1 MNNVILGGRLT
12 ANPEIYN
19 ADSTPVAKFSLAVD
33 RPVRKGDDKEVDFI
47 PVTAF
52 GKRAEWIGQY
62 LAKGTAVS
70 LIGRLR
76 QSSFTDK
83 ATGAK
88 RSGLEVICDSIEFQL
103 GNTKNSQSQ
112 NPQNQGQNQVAQQN
126 TQNQG
131 QNQTPQQNTQS
142 QYRNQAPQQNTQSQY
157 RNQVPQQNT
166 QSQYR
171 NQVPQQNPNQGQTS
185 QNGANQGQQNQPQ
198 QNSSMPADWR
208 PFPTKGGFH

>member
-33 RPVRKGDDKEVDFI
+33 RPIRKGEDKEVDFI

-52 GKRAEWIGQY
+52 GKKAEWIGQY

-70 LIGRLR
+70 LIGRLH
-76 QSSFTDK
+76 QSSFIDK
-83 ATGAK
+83 TTGAK

-112 NPQNQGQNQVAQQN
+112 NPQNQGQNQTPQQN
-126 TQNQG
+126 PQNQG
-131 QNQTPQQNTQS
+131 QNQTPQQIPNQGQNQTPQQNPQS
-142 QYRNQAPQQNTQSQY
+142 QYRNQT
-157 RNQVPQQNT
+157 
-166 QSQYR
+166 
-171 NQVPQQNPNQGQTS
+171 PQQNPNQGQNW
-185 QNGANQGQQNQPQ
+185 QPQGQQN
-198 QNSSMPADWR
+198 SSIPEPDGWR

>member
-33 RPVRKGDDKEVDFI
+33 RPIRKGDDKEVDFI

-70 LIGRLR
+70 LVGRLR
-76 QSSFTDK
+76 QSTFTDK
-83 ATGAK
+83 TTGAK

-112 NPQNQGQNQVAQQN
+112 PSQNQGQNQAAQQN
-126 TQNQG
+126 PQNQG
-131 QNQTPQQNTQS
+131 QNQTPQQNPQS
-142 QYRNQAPQQNTQSQY
+142 QYRNQTPQQNPQSQY
-157 RNQVPQQNT
+157 RNQT
-166 QSQYR
+166 
-171 NQVPQQNPNQGQTS
+171 PQQNPQSQYQNQAPQ
-185 QNGANQGQQNQPQ
+185 QNPNQGQQNQPQ
-198 QNSSMPADWR
+198 QNSSMPDDWR

>member
-70 LIGRLR
+70 LIGRLH

-83 ATGAK
+83 TTGAK

-112 NPQNQGQNQVAQQN
+112 NPQNQGQNQTPQQN
-126 TQNQG
+126 PQNQYR
-131 QNQTPQQNTQS
+131 NQTPQQNPQS
-142 QYRNQAPQQNTQSQY
+142 QYRNQT
-157 RNQVPQQNT
+157 
-166 QSQYR
+166 
-171 NQVPQQNPNQGQTS
+171 PQQNPNQGQNRQTQGQTS
-185 QNGANQGQQNQPQ
+185 QSGANQGQQNQPQ

>member
-70 LIGRLR
+70 LIGRLH

-83 ATGAK
+83 TTGAK

-112 NPQNQGQNQVAQQN
+112 NPQNQGQNR
-126 TQNQG
+126 
-131 QNQTPQQNTQS
+131 QT
-142 QYRNQAPQQNTQSQY
+142 
-157 RNQVPQQNT
+157 
-166 QSQYR
+166 
-171 NQVPQQNPNQGQTS
+171 QGQTS
-185 QNGANQGQQNQPQ
+185 QSGANQGQQNQPQ

>member
-1 MNNVILGGRLT
+1 MNNVTLGGRLT

-62 LAKGTAVS
+62 LAKGMAVS
-70 LIGRLR
+70 LIGRLH
-76 QSSFTDK
+76 QSSFIDK
-83 ATGAK
+83 TTGAK

-112 NPQNQGQNQVAQQN
+112 TSQNQGQNQVSQQN
-126 TQNQG
+126 TQNQ
-131 QNQTPQQNTQS
+131 
-142 QYRNQAPQQNTQSQY
+142 A
-157 RNQVPQQNT
+157 
-166 QSQYR
+166 
-171 NQVPQQNPNQGQTS
+171 PQQNPNQGQNWQPQGQTS
-185 QNGANQGQQNQPQ
+185 QNGTNQGQQNQPQ
-198 QNSSMPADWR
+198 QNSSMPDDWR

>member
-33 RPVRKGDDKEVDFI
+33 RPIRKGEDKEVDFI

-52 GKRAEWIGQY
+52 GKKAEWIGQY

-70 LIGRLR
+70 LIGRLH

-83 ATGAK
+83 TTGAK

-112 NPQNQGQNQVAQQN
+112 NPQNQGQNQTPQQIP
-126 TQNQG
+126 QNQG
-131 QNQTPQQNTQS
+131 QNQTPQQNPQS
-142 QYRNQAPQQNTQSQY
+142 QYRNQTPQQNPQSQY
-157 RNQVPQQNT
+157 RNQT
-166 QSQYR
+166 
-171 NQVPQQNPNQGQTS
+171 PQQNPNQGQNW
-185 QNGANQGQQNQPQ
+185 QPQGQQN
-198 QNSSMPADWR
+198 SSIPEPDGWR

>member
-33 RPVRKGDDKEVDFI
+33 RPIRKGEDKEVDFI

-52 GKRAEWIGQY
+52 GKKAEWIGQY

-70 LIGRLR
+70 LIGRLH

-83 ATGAK
+83 TTGAK

-112 NPQNQGQNQVAQQN
+112 NPQNQGQNQTPQQN
-126 TQNQG
+126 PQSQYR
-131 QNQTPQQNTQS
+131 NQTPQQNPQS
-142 QYRNQAPQQNTQSQY
+142 QYRNQT
-157 RNQVPQQNT
+157 
-166 QSQYR
+166 
-171 NQVPQQNPNQGQTS
+171 PQQNPNQGQNW
-185 QNGANQGQQNQPQ
+185 QPQGQQN
-198 QNSSMPADWR
+198 SSIPEPDGWR

>member
-33 RPVRKGDDKEVDFI
+33 RPIRKGEDKEVDFI

-52 GKRAEWIGQY
+52 GKKAEWIGQY

-70 LIGRLR
+70 LIGRLH

-83 ATGAK
+83 TTGAK

-112 NPQNQGQNQVAQQN
+112 NPQNQRQNQTPQQIP
-126 TQNQG
+126 QNQG
-131 QNQTPQQNTQS
+131 QNQTPQQIPNQGQNQTPQQNPQS
-142 QYRNQAPQQNTQSQY
+142 QYRNQT
-157 RNQVPQQNT
+157 
-166 QSQYR
+166 
-171 NQVPQQNPNQGQTS
+171 PQQNPNQGQNW
-185 QNGANQGQQNQPQ
+185 QPQGQQN
-198 QNSSMPADWR
+198 SSIPEPDGWR

>member
-62 LAKGTAVS
+62 LVKGTAVS
-70 LIGRLR
+70 LIGRLH

-112 NPQNQGQNQVAQQN
+112 NPQNQGQNQASQQN
-126 TQNQG
+126 TQNQYQNQASQQNPQSQYQKQNQQQNPQSQY
-131 QNQTPQQNTQS
+131 QNQTPQQI
-142 QYRNQAPQQNTQSQY
+142 
-157 RNQVPQQNT
+157 
-166 QSQYR
+166 
-171 NQVPQQNPNQGQTS
+171 PNQGQ
-185 QNGANQGQQNQPQ
+185 NWQPLGQ
-198 QNSSMPADWR
+198 QNSSIPEPDGWR

>member
-1 MNNVILGGRLT
+1 MNNVTLGGRLT

-70 LIGRLR
+70 LIGRLH

-83 ATGAK
+83 TTGAK

-112 NPQNQGQNQVAQQN
+112 
-126 TQNQG
+126 TSQNQG
-131 QNQTPQQNTQS
+131 QNQTPQQNPQS
-142 QYRNQAPQQNTQSQY
+142 QYRNQTPQQNPQSQHRNQTPQQNPQSQY
-157 RNQVPQQNT
+157 QNQA
-166 QSQYR
+166 
-171 NQVPQQNPNQGQTS
+171 PQQNPNQGQNWQPQGQTS

-198 QNSSMPADWR
+198 QNSSMPDDWR

>member
-70 LIGRLR
+70 LIGRLH
-76 QSSFTDK
+76 QSTFIDK
-83 ATGAK
+83 TTGAK

-112 NPQNQGQNQVAQQN
+112 NPQNQGQNQTPQQIP
-126 TQNQG
+126 QNQG
-131 QNQTPQQNTQS
+131 QNQTPQQIPNQGQNQTPQQNPQS
-142 QYRNQAPQQNTQSQY
+142 QYRNQTPQQNPQSQY
-157 RNQVPQQNT
+157 RNQT
-166 QSQYR
+166 
-171 NQVPQQNPNQGQTS
+171 PQQNPNQGQNW
-185 QNGANQGQQNQPQ
+185 QPQGQQN
-198 QNSSMPADWR
+198 SSIPEPDGWR

>member
-70 LIGRLR
+70 LIGRLH

-112 NPQNQGQNQVAQQN
+112 NPQNQGQNQTPQQIP
-126 TQNQG
+126 QNQG
-131 QNQTPQQNTQS
+131 QNQTPQQIPNQGQNQTPQQNPQS
-142 QYRNQAPQQNTQSQY
+142 QYRNQTPQQNPQSQY
-157 RNQVPQQNT
+157 RNQT
-166 QSQYR
+166 
-171 NQVPQQNPNQGQTS
+171 PQQNPNQGQNW
-185 QNGANQGQQNQPQ
+185 QPQGQQN
-198 QNSSMPADWR
+198 SSIPEPDGWR

>member
-33 RPVRKGDDKEVDFI
+33 RPIRKGEDKEVDFI

-52 GKRAEWIGQY
+52 GKKAEWIGQY

-70 LIGRLR
+70 LIGRLH

-83 ATGAK
+83 TTGAK

-112 NPQNQGQNQVAQQN
+112 NPQNQGQNQTPQQIP
-126 TQNQG
+126 QNQG
-131 QNQTPQQNTQS
+131 QNQTPQQIPQNQGQNQTPQQIPNQGQNQTPQQNPQS
-142 QYRNQAPQQNTQSQY
+142 QYRNQT
-157 RNQVPQQNT
+157 
-166 QSQYR
+166 
-171 NQVPQQNPNQGQTS
+171 PQQNPNQGQNW
-185 QNGANQGQQNQPQ
+185 QPQGQQN
-198 QNSSMPADWR
+198 SSIPEPDGWR

>member
-70 LIGRLR
+70 LIGRLH
-76 QSSFTDK
+76 QSTFIDK
-83 ATGAK
+83 TTGAK

-112 NPQNQGQNQVAQQN
+112 NPQNQGQNQTPQQIP
-126 TQNQG
+126 NQG
-131 QNQTPQQNTQS
+131 QNQTPQQNPQS
-142 QYRNQAPQQNTQSQY
+142 PYRNQT
-157 RNQVPQQNT
+157 
-166 QSQYR
+166 
-171 NQVPQQNPNQGQTS
+171 PQQNPNQGQNW
-185 QNGANQGQQNQPQ
+185 QPQGQQN
-198 QNSSMPADWR
+198 SSIPEPDGWR

>member
-70 LIGRLR
+70 LIGRLH
-76 QSSFTDK
+76 QSTFIDK
-83 ATGAK
+83 TTGAK

-112 NPQNQGQNQVAQQN
+112 NPQNQGQNQTPQQIP
-126 TQNQG
+126 QNQG
-131 QNQTPQQNTQS
+131 QNQTPQQIPNQGQNQTPQQNPQS
-142 QYRNQAPQQNTQSQY
+142 QYRNQT
-157 RNQVPQQNT
+157 
-166 QSQYR
+166 
-171 NQVPQQNPNQGQTS
+171 PQQNPNQGQNW
-185 QNGANQGQQNQPQ
+185 QPQGQQN
-198 QNSSMPADWR
+198 SSIPEPDGWR

>member
-33 RPVRKGDDKEVDFI
+33 RPIRKGEDKEVDFI

-52 GKRAEWIGQY
+52 GKKAEWIGQY

-70 LIGRLR
+70 LIGRLH
-76 QSSFTDK
+76 QSSFIDK
-83 ATGAK
+83 TTGAK

-112 NPQNQGQNQVAQQN
+112 NPQNQGQNQTPQQIP
-126 TQNQG
+126 QNQG
-131 QNQTPQQNTQS
+131 QNQTPQQIPNQGQNQTPQQNPQS
-142 QYRNQAPQQNTQSQY
+142 QYRNQTPQQNPQSQY
-157 RNQVPQQNT
+157 RNQT
-166 QSQYR
+166 
-171 NQVPQQNPNQGQTS
+171 PQQNPNQGQNW
-185 QNGANQGQQNQPQ
+185 QPQGQQN
-198 QNSSMPADWR
+198 SSIPEPDGWR

>member
-70 LIGRLR
+70 LIGRLH

-83 ATGAK
+83 TTGAK

-112 NPQNQGQNQVAQQN
+112 NPQNQGQNQ
-126 TQNQG
+126 
-131 QNQTPQQNTQS
+131 TPQQNPQS
-142 QYRNQAPQQNTQSQY
+142 QYRNQTP
-157 RNQVPQQNT
+157 P
-166 QSQYR
+166 
-171 NQVPQQNPNQGQTS
+171 QNPNQGQNRQTQGQTS
-185 QNGANQGQQNQPQ
+185 QSGANQGQQNQPQ

>member
-1 MNNVILGGRLT
+1 MNNVTLGGRLT

-62 LAKGTAVS
+62 LAKGMAVS
-70 LIGRLR
+70 LIGRLH
-76 QSSFTDK
+76 QSSFIDK
-83 ATGAK
+83 TTGAK

-112 NPQNQGQNQVAQQN
+112 TSQNQGQNQVSQQN

-131 QNQTPQQNTQS
+131 QNKTPQQNPQS
-142 QYRNQAPQQNTQSQY
+142 QYRNQAPQQNPQSQY
-157 RNQVPQQNT
+157 QNQA
-166 QSQYR
+166 
-171 NQVPQQNPNQGQTS
+171 PQQNPNQGQNWQPQGQTS
-185 QNGANQGQQNQPQ
+185 QNGTNQGQQNQPQ
-198 QNSSMPADWR
+198 QNSSMPDDWR

>member
-70 LIGRLR
+70 LIGRLH

-83 ATGAK
+83 TTGAK

-112 NPQNQGQNQVAQQN
+112 NPQNQGQNQTPQQN
-126 TQNQG
+126 PQSQYR
-131 QNQTPQQNTQS
+131 NQTPQQNPQNQYRNQTPQQNPQS
-142 QYRNQAPQQNTQSQY
+142 QYRNQAPQQNP
-157 RNQVPQQNT
+157 NQGQNRQT
-166 QSQYR
+166 
-171 NQVPQQNPNQGQTS
+171 QGQTS
-185 QNGANQGQQNQPQ
+185 QSGANQGQQNQPQ